1 MTLLLRK
8 NELKPWRDV
17 FDLQNDLGRLFDLN
31 FGRLASPVTSW
42 APALDLY
49 EEKDDVV
56 VKAELPGM
64 EEKEVEI
71 SFERD
76 TLTIR
81 GEKKQEQEVKE
92 DNYYH
97 LERSYGKFQRS
108 VVIPSH
114 VDANAAKATFKN
126 GVLEIRLPKKEEVK
140 PRQIRIEASK

>member
-1 MTLLLRK
+1 MTLILRK
-8 NELKPWRDV
+8 NEMKPWRDV
-17 FDLQNDLGRLFDLN
+17 FDFPTDLGRLLDFN
-31 FGRLASPVTSW
+31 FGRLASPVASW
-42 APALDLY
+42 IPALDLY
-49 EEKDDVV
+49 EEKDNVV

-71 SFERD
+71 SFEQD

-81 GEKKQEQEVKE
+81 GEKKQEEEVKE

-108 VVIPSH
+108 IVIPSH
-114 VDANAAKATFKN
+114 VDATVAKATFKN

-140 PRQIRIEASK
+140 PRQIKIEAAK